1 LTVRGDHNTITQ
13 DQLKLGGVIVTG
25 TIRCNKCR
33 KKMDGVCEC
42 GGYKCFVQIYWKKKY
57 YEFRRDDQGYVFTY
71 DKAIDRLIEIN
82 GKIKNRTFSPDEFS
96 DAKIHER
103 KFENQIEKWLDEKEK
118 RTELNELSPG
128 TLKDYAGYVK
138 NHYSLFNE
146 YDVREIGLAE
156 LTEFKDTLSGVSI
169 KTRKNIMNGL
179 NNFFNWLRERGV
191 ITERP
196 LFPKITG
203 DDSKPRVAIDWE
215 TQDEVLKRIPEQ
227 HRGIIEF
234 MNETG
239 LRPGEV
245 CALLCEHIHLNEKE
259 AKIGRTYVSGNKIR
273 ETTKQ
278 KRKGEITLS
287 ERALEIAKKHIQ
299 GKLPKQFLFINL
311 NTNKGYLAKVLWYQ
325 FHMYSGLENI
335 TLHEGTRHSFG
346 TQLIEDNDMYK
357 VKEAMRHSDI
367 RMTEKYLHLKVA
379 KLADMVNS
387 RKKPVKLL
395 NRSDIEVRNER

>member
-1 LTVRGDHNTITQ
+1 LTPVMNTTIIPQ
-13 DQLKLGGVIVTG
+13 DQLKSGGVIVTG
-25 TIRCNKCR
+25 SVRCNKCR
-33 KKMDGVCEC
+33 KKMDGVCQC
-42 GGYKCFVQIYWKKKY
+42 GNYKCFVQVYWKKKY

-71 DKAIDRLIEIN
+71 DKAVDRLIEIN
-82 GKIKNRTFSPDEFS
+82 GKIKNREFRPDEFS
-96 DAKIHER
+96 DAKIQER
-103 KFENQIEKWLDEKEK
+103 KFENRIEKWLDEKER

-138 NHYSLFNE
+138 NHYSFFNQ

-203 DDSKPRVAIDWE
+203 DDSKPRTAIDWE
-215 TQDEVLKRIPEQ
+215 TQDEALKTIPEQ
-227 HRGIIEF
+227 HRDVIEF
-234 MNETG
+234 MYETG
-239 LRPGEV
+239 LRPAEV
-245 CALLCEHIHLNEKE
+245 SALLCEHIDLNNY
-259 AKIGRTYVSGNKIR
+259 IGRIERTYVSGNKIR

-278 KRKGEITLS
+278 KRKGVIRLS
-287 ERALEIAKKHIQ
+287 ERALEIAEKHVRE
-299 GKLPKQFLFINL
+299 KLPKQFLFINP
-311 NTNKGYLAKVLWYQ
+311 NTNKGYLPKVLWYQ
-325 FHMYSGLENI
+325 FHVHSGLENI
-335 TLHEGTRHSFG
+335 TLYEATRHSFG
-346 TQLIEDNDMYK
+346 TQLIENNDIYK